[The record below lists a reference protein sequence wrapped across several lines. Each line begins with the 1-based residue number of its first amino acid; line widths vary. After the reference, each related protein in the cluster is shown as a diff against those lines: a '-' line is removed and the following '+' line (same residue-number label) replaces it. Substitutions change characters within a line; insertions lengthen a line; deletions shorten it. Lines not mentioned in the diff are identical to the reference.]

1 MDLTNKQLNLRNAK
15 ERTVI
20 IRRDRQHRESIVGDI
35 KVSIRGRQI
44 RILSIVVGV
53 LACYFRRLRP
63 LAGPPFK
70 FFSRG
75 LFFSIYCPFLF
86 LSFLICTY
94 TLL

>member
-44 RILSIVVGV
+44 RILSIVAISGGCAPWLDPLSNFSHVGS
-53 LACYFRRLRP
+53 
-63 LAGPPFK
+63 
-70 FFSRG
+70 FFPYTA
-75 LFFSIYCPFLF
+75 LFFFFRS
-86 LSFLICTY
+86 
-94 TLL
+94 